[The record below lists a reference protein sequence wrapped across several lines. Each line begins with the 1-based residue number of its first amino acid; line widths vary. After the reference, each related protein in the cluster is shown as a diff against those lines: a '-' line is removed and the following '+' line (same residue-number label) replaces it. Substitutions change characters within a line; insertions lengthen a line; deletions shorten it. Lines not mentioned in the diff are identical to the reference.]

1 MNHRMK
7 PPYDGEAHKVKIL
20 PESFLESI
28 LDQQEIGVNSCHHQG
43 IQKLAPALEAAA
55 LGPDGLIEAVEM
67 PGKRFVAAVQWH
79 PEFSFRK
86 SEESRKILAKFVEA
100 CCGNA
105 GKTL

>member
-7 PPYDGEAHKVKIL
+7 PPYDGEAHKVRIL

-43 IQKLAPALEAAA
+43 IQKLAPVLEAAA
-55 LGPDGLIEAVEM
+55 VGPDGLIEAVEM

-79 PEFSFRK
+79 PEFM
-86 SEESRKILAKFVEA
+86 
-100 CCGNA
+100 GA
-105 GKTL
+105 GDTDAANIFEGFIKGCV